1 MAKVS
6 ITVFG
11 GVNPGSGSCG
21 AGPGVC
27 SPASTGPR
35 EYEVMREILVDV
47 FGEAEVEL
55 EFIDT
60 GGQDLGVF
68 PLVEQAVRDGN
79 LFPMAV
85 IDGEVR
91 WSGSIPLGAIIELI
105 KAQSKP

>member
-1 MAKVS
+1 MAKIS

-21 AGPGVC
+21 AERGGC

-35 EYEVMREILVDV
+35 EYEMMEEILADA

-55 EFIDT
+55 KYIDT
-60 GGQDLGVF
+60 EGQDRGVF
-68 PLVEQAVRDGN
+68 PLVEQALKAGH
-79 LFPMAV
+79 LFPMTV
-85 IDGEVR
+85 IEGEVR

-105 KAQSKP
+105 KSQS